1 VEMESSTRLCFCCVY
16 LLLLQAWDQL
26 LKYSHSRI
34 KHVLEDYKEIFEALP
49 FPDKK
54 R

>member
-1 VEMESSTRLCFCCVY
+1 MVFNTLPLQCFD
-16 LLLLQAWDQL
+16 LL
-26 LKYSHSRI
+26 LKYSHHRI
-34 KHVLEDYKEIFEALP
+34 KLVLEDYKEIFEALP